1 MKFQAK
7 PSAGIGFTSVV
18 SFQIRLQSH
27 TSQKACGVFICIPG
41 AFVLLLPL
49 DWFSFLM
56 RFAASQMR
64 FLSENDA
71 WYALV
76 KENGL

>member
-1 MKFQAK
+1 MMRGNGIQAL
-7 PSAGIGFTSVV
+7 PLRFHALPLDCPGI
-18 SFQIRLQSH
+18 
-27 TSQKACGVFICIPG
+27 A
-41 AFVLLLPL
+41 L

-64 FLSENDA
+64 FLSENDVR
-71 WYALV
+71 YALV